1 MASETKCP
9 RDIPDCRQS
18 GKYMA
23 ENAISLAQAFY
34 PFRERLLLQL
44 DLSPLDYEDGSQ

>member
-1 MASETKCP
+1 MASEPNRLRAT
-9 RDIPDCRQS
+9 PDWRRS
-18 GKYMA
+18 RKYMVQDA
-23 ENAISLAQAFY
+23 LSLLQAFY